1 MTETKCICGAYKFE
15 GAKHEARCPRAI
27 RPPGRHTLE
36 DPGISFTRVRFLE
49 GQGPPQTDSYQPD
62 GSPAEIV
69 VGKLRCTFLG
79 TRTIET
85 TYGAGLVADVAI
97 LNDGDLAGLAVSFF
111 CTSMLA
117 RLIVQVES
125 GDEIEILRLPDK
137 ATRGGKAHQ
146 YQVDILRFRS
156 ADTETGKIAT
166 EAPQDARRAGESGE
180 VSKDA

>member
-1 MTETKCICGAYKFE
+1 MGLISLRGQNTRPGALEQFE
-15 GAKHEARCPRAI
+15 A
-27 RPPGRHTLE
+27 PGRHTLE

-49 GQGPPQTDSYQPD
+49 GQGPPQTETYQPD
-62 GSPAEIV
+62 GTPSEIV
-69 VGKLRCTFLG
+69 VGVLHCTFLG
-79 TRTIET
+79 TRTIDT

-97 LNDGDLAGLAVSFF
+97 LNDGDLAGLGVSFF

-137 ATRGGKAHQ
+137 PTRSGRAHQ
-146 YQVDILRFRS
+146 YQVDILGS
-156 ADTETGKIAT
+156 HSVDTETGEIAT
-166 EAPQDARRAGESGE
+166 EAPQDARRAIESGE

>member
-15 GAKHEARCPRAI
+15 GARHEARCPRAI

-69 VGKLRCTFLG
+69 VGKLRCSFLG

-97 LNDGDLAGLAVSFF
+97 LNDGDLAGVTVSFF
-111 CTSMLA
+111 LYLHA
-117 RLIVQVES
+117 
-125 GDEIEILRLPDK
+125 
-137 ATRGGKAHQ
+137 GKAH
-146 YQVDILRFRS
+146 RS
-156 ADTETGKIAT
+156 GGERGRNRDTEA
-166 EAPQDARRAGESGE
+166 SGQGH
-180 VSKDA
+180 SGRKSASIPGGHPRLPLGRHRDGRDCY